1 MKDRSSPDVYV
12 HFGRAIIAL
21 NRMSANGLSSRIQ
34 QFLNPVE
41 LQRVGVQSPFQRLAL
56 QMQDVSGDRGV
67 LKEVIQNGEG
77 QLIPMDASV
86 LIHFSGYLEYSDRPF
101 ESNNRSKHP
110 PMMKLGRDVT
120 LPGLELGLL
129 TMKKGEFSRF
139 LFLAKYAYGEM
150 GCPPLIPPSAT
161 VLYEVQVLDFLD
173 SAEADEF
180 FALTPEQQ
188 NTAALSTMLKVANTE
203 LGFGN
208 RCFNQK
214 RYGDAKERYKKA
226 LTLLLNRKA
235 ADQGERNSIAAMKL
249 PTFLNLSLALL
260 RLERPVKALRY
271 GQKALDVEP
280 HNAKGLFRCG
290 QACLEMRDYEK
301 AQDFLLMAQAQ
312 KPFNNDINNLL
323 KKLAACLK
331 DSADKEKEMCTRMF
345 ANFNA
350 ISKK

>member
-1 MKDRSSPDVYV
+1 
-12 HFGRAIIAL
+12 
-21 NRMSANGLSSRIQ
+21 MSANGLSSRIQ

-77 QLIPMDASV
+77 QLVPMDASV

-110 PMMKLGRDVT
+110 PIMKLGRDVT
-120 LPGLELGLL
+120 LLGLELGLL
-129 TMKKGEFSRF
+129 TMKKVVFVVMLWAARISSS
-139 LFLAKYAYGEM
+139 AVKS
-150 GCPPLIPPSAT
+150 PPHR
-161 VLYEVQVLDFLD
+161 QG
-173 SAEADEF
+173 
-180 FALTPEQQ
+180 QQ
-188 NTAALSTMLKVANTE
+188 NIAALSTVLKVARTE

-214 RYGDAKERYKKA
+214 RYEDAKERYKKA
-226 LTLLLNRKA
+226 MTLLVNRKA
-235 ADQGERNSIAAMKL
+235 ADQGERDSIAAVKL
-249 PTFLNLSLALL
+249 HSFLNLSLALL
-260 RLERPVKALRY
+260 RLERPLKALKY

-280 HNAKGLFRCG
+280 HNAKALFRCG
-290 QACLEMRDYEK
+290 QQACLEMRDYEK

-312 KPFNNDINNLL
+312 KPFNSDINNLL